1 MIKQP
6 LLVISYNRPE
16 KLKQVIK
23 KINFK
28 YINKIYFY
36 SNAPINDFD
45 KIKVHQCRLII
56 NNYNFKG
63 VKKIFFQKTHLP
75 VDKSVVKAI
84 NFLFSSEKSGIIL
97 EDDIIPTDSFFY
109 LMVNLLKKYENNEKI
124 FHISGFNHLEKINSK
139 YTYHFNQITHVWGWA
154 TWKRAWLKYDPNFK
168 NLKKYKKLKLFT
180 DSTLDTYRKYLYEQ
194 TKKKLIITW
203 DYAWDW
209 TIRVQNGLCIR
220 LNFNT
225 IKNIGFDYKATN
237 TKFFNYKISRI
248 KTFSIK
254 KIYHPKF
261 IFLSDEH
268 DNKYFKI
275 YEKRNLLIKKFY
287 DPIYREAKKIF

>member
-109 LMVNLLKKYENNEKI
+109 LMVNLLKNMKI
-124 FHISGFNHLEKINSK
+124 M
-139 YTYHFNQITHVWGWA
+139 
-154 TWKRAWLKYDPNFK
+154 
-168 NLKKYKKLKLFT
+168 
-180 DSTLDTYRKYLYEQ
+180 RKFFIYLA
-194 TKKKLIITW
+194 LII
-203 DYAWDW
+203 
-209 TIRVQNGLCIR
+209 
-220 LNFNT
+220 
-225 IKNIGFDYKATN
+225 
-237 TKFFNYKISRI
+237 
-248 KTFSIK
+248 
-254 KIYHPKF
+254 
-261 IFLSDEH
+261 
-268 DNKYFKI
+268 
-275 YEKRNLLIKKFY
+275 
-287 DPIYREAKKIF
+287 